1 MSLLAAYALLASA
14 AGVDCAADS
23 ELAYVCG
30 PEKPEDVLVLPG
42 TPWLIASGFSSG
54 AGLKLVD
61 TRSRSWRKW
70 YADGAEVRRDRKGFA
85 QCPGPLDPALFN
97 ARGLSLRQTAPERW
111 RLLAVNHGGRESI
124 EVFDIDARGDE
135 PALSWLGCLPMPQG
149 QVANS
154 VASFADGTVLATV
167 LTRPGTSIADF
178 VEGRVTGAVWQ
189 WRPGDPGFS
198 EIAGTQAPGNNGLE
212 VDPDERH
219 FYVVA
224 FGWHAVLVF
233 DRTRPGAPPERIDA
247 PDFMP
252 DNIHWTGGRLLLT
265 GMRLDEPACGGLRKV
280 AEGKADPMLCHRGWV
295 VGEIDLDKRRVA
307 TFAYGTPQPGF
318 NGHSSAAL
326 VGDELWLGSFQSGRL
341 AIVKR
346 GENRPSGKAKANS
359 PEFPV
364 P

>member
-1 MSLLAAYALLASA
+1 MSLLAGLALLAA
-14 AGVDCAADS
+14 AAPADCAADS

-30 PEKPEDVLVLPG
+30 PEKPEDVLALPG
-42 TPWLIASGFSSG
+42 TPWLIASGFSTG

-61 TRSRSWRKW
+61 TRSRAWRKW
-70 YADGAEVRRDRKGFA
+70 YAGGVQVRWDRKA
-85 QCPGPLDPALFN
+85 YPHCPAPLDPALFN
-97 ARGLSLRQTAPERW
+97 ARGLALRQVAPGRW

-124 EVFDIDARGDE
+124 EVFDIDARGEE
-135 PALSWLGCLPMPQG
+135 PLLGWRGCLPMPEG

-154 VASFADGTVLATV
+154 VASFGDGTVLATV

-178 VEGRVTGAVWQ
+178 VQGRVTGAVWQ
-189 WRPGDPGFS
+189 WRPGDTGFS
-198 EIAGTQAPGNNGLE
+198 EVPGTQAPGNNGLE

-233 DRTRPGAPPERIDA
+233 DRTRPGAQPERIEA

-280 AEGKADPMLCHRGWV
+280 VDGKADPMLCHRGWV
-295 VGEIDLDKRRVA
+295 VGELDLAARRVS

-318 NGHSSAAL
+318 NGHSAAAL
-326 VGDELWLGSFQSGRL
+326 VGDELWLGSFQAGRL
-341 AIVKR
+341 AIAR
-346 GENRPSGKAKANS
+346 RRN
-359 PEFPV
+359 
-364 P
+364 